1 MAIEPRVHVGVL
13 NVPGG
18 GVARLLDASPA
29 FGPSIHAGLAQ
40 AGLTQGTPQYDA
52 FFVAAQTVVDSGDS
66 INYAAYTAGKAILA
80 QEVVG
85 DATHPPDQVIPNFV
99 PGAPLS
105 GTDPLI
111 AALGLSTI
119 TSTTQAAQ
127 IRGVVRFTQ
136 GEHGSLLDPTSSAA
150 VTVEMQT
157 EMANMIGSH
166 GQFVPVTDPS
176 VVKQ

>member
-1 MAIEPRVHVGVL
+1 MFRAA
-13 NVPGG
+13 

-66 INYAAYTAGKAILA
+66 INFAFATTAKAILA

-85 DATHPPDQVIPNFV
+85 DATHPSDQVIPNSV

-105 GTDPLI
+105 GTEPLLS
-111 AALGLSTI
+111 ALGL
-119 TSTTQAAQ
+119 TSIFQTTQAAQ

-136 GEHGSLLDPTSSAA
+136 GAHGSLLDPTSSPA
-150 VTVEMQT
+150 VTEEMQG
-157 EMANMIGSH
+157 EMASMIGSR
-166 GQFVPVTDPS
+166 GTTVVVANPS
-176 VVKQ
+176 VIVTQ

>member
-1 MAIEPRVHVGVL
+1 M
-13 NVPGG
+13 
-18 GVARLLDASPA
+18 
-29 FGPSIHAGLAQ
+29 
-40 AGLTQGTPQYDA
+40 
-52 FFVAAQTVVDSGDS
+52 VAAQTVVDSGDS
-66 INYAAYTAGKAILA
+66 INYAFATAGKAILA

-119 TSTTQAAQ
+119 TQTTQAAQ

-136 GEHGSLLDPTSSAA
+136 GEHGSLLDPTSSPA
-150 VTVEMQT
+150 VTQEMQI
-157 EMANMIGSH
+157 EMASMIGSR
-166 GQFVPVTDPS
+166 GQEVIVANPS
-176 VVKQ
+176 VIKSQ